1 MVTEVLLCER
11 DLARNKDGVML
22 RSRENAKNI
31 YATF

>member
-11 DLARNKDGVML
+11 DLARSKDGVML